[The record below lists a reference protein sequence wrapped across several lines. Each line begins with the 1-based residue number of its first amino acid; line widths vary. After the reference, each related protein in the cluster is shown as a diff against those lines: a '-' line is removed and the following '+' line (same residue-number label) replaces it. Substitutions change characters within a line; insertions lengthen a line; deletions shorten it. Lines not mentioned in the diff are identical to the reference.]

1 MKPKKKVEDA
11 IRRKLRFSAAA
22 TLRDRWRAEV
32 LDAQIQSRS
41 VRHEF
46 RSGRI
51 LLRGPAARLLSAA
64 AILVVAALSIT
75 LWVRLSTPA
84 YALSQTVEALQ
95 SVRFLHIIRH
105 DEAGRMIDQRRIEI
119 GANGWQARYRQD
131 APVGILLKLWAGS
144 EPTLAPGDD
153 PTLVRMAVEDGQ
165 TTALYRHDKR
175 TVILYDHKD
184 MQFQWVGLLGEAFE
198 SLRQDGKI
206 LKANDEYQGRAAH
219 KVWWPALHDECYV
232 DPETKLPMIVGD
244 SELSYEEP
252 PAGTFVPVVPEGFL
266 VVDKRPGATGLLPD
280 WLLEEESHQN
290 NGENYFG
297 KGRQALANGDYAEAA
312 RLFEG
317 AVAQGPG
324 ANWAWFWLGSAYYG
338 QGRYDL
344 AVEKFSRVLELSGN
358 RPCAY
363 CNYARGLAYAR
374 LGLLEQAQADWWACL
389 PMMIRA
395 LRIPSAGYMFEYAD
409 SPLVSCGK
417 YQPTDEEIVVE
428 MTHRLRRI
436 TGQDF
441 GYDPRGT
448 PEQKEAAIAAW
459 EQWFSN
465 GGQIRYTPE
474 AEPFQVSTRR

>member
-11 IRRKLRFSAAA
+11 IRKKLRFTAAA
-22 TLRDRWRAEV
+22 PLHDRWWTEV
-32 LDAQIQSRS
+32 LEAQKQTRSARSELPSR
-41 VRHEF
+41 
-46 RSGRI
+46 RI
-51 LLRGPAARLLSAA
+51 ILRGTAAKLLSAA
-64 AILVVAALSIT
+64 AVIAIAILSIA
-75 LWVRLSTPA
+75 LWTRLSAPA

-95 SVRFLHIIRH
+95 NVRFLHIIRH
-105 DEAGRMIDQRRIEI
+105 DEAGRLIDQRWIEI
-119 GANGWQARYRQD
+119 GPDGWQARYRQD
-131 APVGILLKLWAGS
+131 IPLGMTLKIWDGG

-165 TTALYRHDKR
+165 STALYRYDKK
-175 TVILYDHKD
+175 TIIFYDRKE
-184 MQFQWVGLLGEAFE
+184 MQLQWVGELGKAFE

-252 PAGTFVPVVPEGFL
+252 PAGTFVPVIPEGFL
-266 VVDKRPGATGLLPD
+266 VVDKRPGAPGLLPD
-280 WLLEEESHQN
+280 WLLEDESRQN

-317 AVAQGPG
+317 AIAQGPL
-324 ANWAWFWLGSAYYG
+324 ANWTWFWLGSAYYG

-344 AVEKFSRVLELSGN
+344 AVEKFSRVLELLGN
-358 RPCAY
+358 GPCAY

-374 LGLLEQAQADWWACL
+374 LGLLEQAQADWRVCL

-409 SPLVSCGK
+409 SPLVSSGK
-417 YQPTDEEIVVE
+417 YKPSDEEIVVE

-441 GYDPRGT
+441 GYDPAGT

-465 GGQIRYTPE
+465 GGQIRYTPD
-474 AEPFQVSTRR
+474 P